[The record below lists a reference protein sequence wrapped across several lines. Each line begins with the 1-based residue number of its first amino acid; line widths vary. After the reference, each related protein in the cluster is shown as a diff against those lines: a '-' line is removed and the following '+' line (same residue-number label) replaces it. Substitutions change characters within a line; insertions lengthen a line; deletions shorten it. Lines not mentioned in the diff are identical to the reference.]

1 LLHWFRIMS
10 GTAIIVL
17 IVAGLIALFVG
28 SLVAGVTVLL
38 PGATLIAAVIIGS
51 MAGGWVGGIAGFFVW
66 MAFFFGGAIVIGLS
80 DDE

>member
-80 DDE
+80 DGE